1 MSKSKN
7 IRRVLAIGLIFSL
20 SALALLISLAA
31 KWDHEAKEA
40 FSSGLWQLPSSVYAR
55 SLEVFAGSPV
65 GQPQIVEELQR
76 LGYKQEE
83 NPSSAGQFAIKD
95 SNIEVFTREFT
106 HWEGIEPSQKAVI
119 IFKDGSIEDIKSAS
133 GDMIDIIRL
142 EPPLIGH
149 IYPSRK
155 ELRQLV
161 KIAEVPE
168 LLVKGLIA
176 VEDRDFYSHHGVDP
190 KGIVRAM
197 WLNLKAGKITQG
209 ASTLTQQLVK
219 NLFLSPEQSFVRKFR
234 EIIMAFL
241 IERRF
246 SKQEILESY
255 LNEVFFGQTSAGAIH
270 GFGLASIHYF
280 GTELKKITTSQMAL
294 LIAIVNGPSYYDPIR
309 HPERAKGRRNIVLQL
324 MEAQGVISSS
334 EMQSAIASPLD
345 AQAKRRRASHTHPA
359 FLELVQQQLMEN
371 YSANDLKSA
380 GLRIFSSLDPRSQ
393 ELAENSVRKFLKDHK
408 DIEGAFVALSP
419 QTGDILALVGG
430 KDSQFAGF
438 NRALAAKRP
447 IGSLIKPFITLAA
460 LQEGK
465 NLASLLSDDPINIP
479 LSSGKTW
486 NPTNYD
492 GENHGQV
499 PLILALA
506 KSYNQAFVRL
516 GMEIGIE
523 KVAKLVSSFS
533 NSEIPSDNPSL
544 LLGAIELTPLQ
555 VAQAFQVIAGGG
567 FSIQPRSVLAVLDSN
582 GTPLKRFEQDMK
594 QLLDKDKAILTQYA
608 MSAVMHMGT
617 GATAALPSGFETSG
631 KTGTTN
637 DYRDSWFAGF
647 SQDLL
652 AVSWIGRDDNAKTH
666 LSGATGA
673 LKVWSNFMKDSNSK
687 SLNFHNFSKMD
698 VKSISMMTGKP
709 TDIACPDAIQI
720 PLNTEVT
727 LDPSSECVSSLT
739 DPLITSFHEHQRAHP
754 LIGKQP

>member
-1 MSKSKN
+1 MSISKYT
-7 IRRVLAIGLIFSL
+7 RRVLAITLIASL
-20 SALALLISLAA
+20 TAAALLISLAG
-31 KWDHEAKEA
+31 KWDQEAKEA
-40 FSSGLWQLPSSVYAR
+40 FSSGLWQLPSSIYAR
-55 SLEVFAGSPV
+55 SLEVFSGSPV
-65 GQPQIVEELQR
+65 GQSQIIDELQR
-76 LGYKQEE
+76 LGYKQDS
-83 NPSSAGQFAIKD
+83 NPSRAGQYAIKD
-95 SNIEVFTREFT
+95 STIEVFTREFT
-106 HWEGIEPSQKAVI
+106 HWEGVEPSQKAVI
-119 IFKDGSIEDIKSAS
+119 IFKDGSIEDIKNPS
-133 GDMIDIIRL
+133 GENIDIIRL

-161 KIAEVPE
+161 KIGEVPE
-168 LLVKGLIA
+168 LLVKGLVA
-176 VEDRDFYSHHGVDP
+176 VEDRNFYSHHGVDP
-190 KGIVRAM
+190 KGIARAM

-219 NLFLSPEQSFVRKFR
+219 NLFLSPEQSYVRKFR
-234 EIIMAFL
+234 EIVMAFL

-280 GTELKKITTSQMAL
+280 GTELNKITTPQMAL

-309 HPERAKGRRNIVLQL
+309 HPDRAKGRRNMVLQL
-324 MEAQGVISSS
+324 MEAQGVITSA
-334 EMQSAIASPLD
+334 EMQSAMAAPLD
-345 AQAKRRRASHTHPA
+345 AQVERRQANLTHPA

-371 YSANDLKSA
+371 YSASDLKSA
-380 GLRIFSSLDPRSQ
+380 GLRIFSTLDPRSQ
-393 ELAENSVRKFLKDHK
+393 ELAENSVRRFLKDYK
-408 DIEGAFVALSP
+408 EIEGAFVALSP
-419 QTGDILALVGG
+419 QTGDVLALVGG

-465 NLASLLSDDPINIP
+465 NLATLLSDDPINIP

-492 GENHGQV
+492 GESHGQV

-516 GMEIGIE
+516 GMEIGVA
-523 KVAKLVSSFS
+523 KVAKIVSSFS

-544 LLGAIELTPLQ
+544 LLGAIELSPLQ

-567 FSIQPRSVLAVLDSN
+567 FSIQPKSVLAVLDSN

-594 QLLDKDKAILTQYA
+594 QLLDKDKALLTQYA

-652 AVSWIGRDDNAKTH
+652 AVAWIGRDDNAKTH
-666 LSGATGA
+666 LTGATGA
-673 LKVWSNFMKDSNSK
+673 LKVWTNFMKDSNSK
-687 SLNFHNFSKMD
+687 GLVFHNFPKME
-698 VKSISMMTGKP
+698 VKSISMTTGKP
-709 TDIACPDAIQI
+709 TDPACPDAIQI
-720 PLNTEVT
+720 PLNTEIN
-727 LDPSSECVSSLT
+727 LDTSPECVSPIT
-739 DPLITSFHEHQRAHP
+739 DPLITNFHEYQRTHP
-754 LIGKQP
+754 MIGKQP